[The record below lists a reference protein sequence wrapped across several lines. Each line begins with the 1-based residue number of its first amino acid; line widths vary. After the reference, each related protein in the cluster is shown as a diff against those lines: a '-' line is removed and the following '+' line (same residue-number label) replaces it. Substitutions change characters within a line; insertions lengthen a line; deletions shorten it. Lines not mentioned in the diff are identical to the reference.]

1 VCHLPGAGTTRGDPN
16 MPYLLESL
24 DGKLKFSL
32 GGSEEVYIIGRL
44 ADCEIRLDSRKVSR
58 RHCCVAQVNDYLAV
72 RDLGS
77 TNGIRINGREVLE
90 GQLRNGDLLTVGPY
104 VFRVLWQPETAAAA
118 APPGPSPTTSPHAQ
132 PRKPAQPIAQPA
144 RPPQPSQPTVQ
155 PVSSANPSPQ
165 ESPTAPQAN
174 KPKPKKTSLL
184 EDSNLFK
191 MLEADDPLLRGPK

>member
-1 VCHLPGAGTTRGDPN
+1 MCHLPGAGTTTGEPD

-104 VFRVLWQPETAAAA
+104 VFRVLWQPEAAA
-118 APPGPSPTTSPHAQ
+118 APPGRSPITSLRTQ
-132 PRKPAQPIAQPA
+132 PREAGPLTAQPA
-144 RPPQPSQPTVQ
+144 RPPQLGQAIVQ
-155 PVSSANPSPQ
+155 AVSSANPSPQ
-165 ESPTAPQAN
+165 EPPSAPQAN